1 MAGSHNLFPR
11 AAALLLALYAAG
23 IPLNEPSRLV
33 IFFLAAI
40 WLGAGRLRVGIWNWA
55 AAFAVLAV
63 VTIGARL
70 LPLPLIQEGHNIFVR
85 ISDGEALQRELP
97 APVFARMAELFDAR
111 YPPAKRCKDSDFCW
125 ARSKS
130 GMPDRAFAFSA
141 DGAWSHP
148 LWSRVVSGIAFDDV
162 RTLRLG
168 DINLLRYNWGD
179 GDDSD
184 VTRPDVPYFAAWRLS
199 GDLVGSR
206 ICWRG
211 ETMWGRDQSFASFQH
226 AERACREILPDDV
239 GATAFA
245 LGIAKNSLAVELEK
259 SSRLQLVCHTWLAL
273 RISGVLAIALLL
285 AAPTAQTL
293 LVAVLAGAGF
303 LALVFYRRAGIVD
316 VHDILTR
323 LPVFYGRDDGLT
335 YEGHGRVMLQLA
347 LQGNWAGF
355 LRGGEDVYYYQPGI
369 RYFRSLEKAIFGE
382 TAYFY
387 LLAFSFFPVV
397 LYKLVRYV
405 SAPWLGLFLAGF
417 LFLGIGAS
425 FGLDFYAY
433 TYWML
438 RGFAEPLA
446 YMLFLLAIFYGLHAA
461 DRLSMRDAALCGL
474 LVFVAVFLRT
484 NLAIAAV
491 VLLAVLAFHL
501 SFRSPRMLMPL
512 ASTSALTLL
521 IPLHNIYFGKRLVL
535 LTSVVDNRLTLVMPP
550 GVYVR
555 AIADILTGNTGS
567 PSVDQM
573 LAHFNLWLGTERGS
587 VPVHAAALAALL
599 WATIAATTFTV
610 RLLGIVTCALQCTLM
625 FWRPESRFGLLAWL
639 MTVITILAFAWQKL
653 AARSERSPAAAAGV

>member
-1 MAGSHNLFPR
+1 MAGSHNLFLR
-11 AAALLLALYAAG
+11 AAALLLALFAAG

-55 AAFAVLAV
+55 AAFAVLAA
-63 VTIGARL
+63 VTIGAQL
-70 LPLPLIQEGHNIFVR
+70 LPLPRIQEGHNIFVR
-85 ISDGEALQRELP
+85 ISDGEALQRGLP
-97 APVFARMAELFDAR
+97 APVFKRMAELFDAR
-111 YPPAKRCKDSDFCW
+111 FPPARRCKDNDFCW
-125 ARSKS
+125 ARSNK

-148 LWSRVVSGIAFDDV
+148 LWSRVVSGISFDDF
-162 RTLRLG
+162 RTLHLG

-184 VTRPDVPYFAAWRLS
+184 VTRPDTPYFAAWRIS
-199 GDLVGSR
+199 DDLVGSR

-211 ETMWGRDQSFASFQH
+211 ETMWGRDQSFVSFQH
-226 AERACREILPDDV
+226 AERSCREISPADV
-239 GATAFA
+239 GATVFG
-245 LGIAKNSLAVELEK
+245 LGIAKNSLAVELEM
-259 SSRLQLVCHTWLAL
+259 SPRLQLASNTWLAL
-273 RISGVLAIALLL
+273 RISGVVAIALLL

-293 LVAVLAGAGF
+293 LVAILAGAGF
-303 LALVFYRRAGIVD
+303 IALVFYRRAGIVD
-316 VHDILTR
+316 VHDILTK

-335 YEGHGRVMLQLA
+335 YEGHGRVMLQHA
-347 LQGNWAGF
+347 LQGDWAGF
-355 LRGGEDVYYYQPGI
+355 LRGGEDAYYYQPGI

-382 TAYFY
+382 TAYGY

-405 SAPWLGLFLAGF
+405 SAPWMGLSLAVF
-417 LFLGIGAS
+417 LFFGIGAS

-461 DRLSMRDAALCGL
+461 DRLNMRDAALCGL
-474 LVFVAVFLRT
+474 LVTTAIFLRT
-484 NLAIAAV
+484 NLAIAGV
-491 VLLAVLAFHL
+491 VLLVVLAYHL
-501 SFRSPRMLMPL
+501 LFRSPRLLVPL
-512 ASTSALTLL
+512 AATGALTLL

-535 LTSVVDNRLTLVMPP
+535 LTSVVDNKLTLVMPP
-550 GVYVR
+550 WVY
-555 AIADILTGNTGS
+555 AQALADIVTGNAGS
-567 PSVDQM
+567 PNVQQL
-573 LAHFNLWLGTERGS
+573 LAHLNLWLGTERGS
-587 VPVHAAALAALL
+587 VPVHAAALAVLL
-599 WATIAATTFTV
+599 WATIAAKTFAV
-610 RLLGIVTCALQCTLM
+610 RLLAAVTCALQFTLM

-639 MTVITILAFAWQKL
+639 MTVITILAFAWQRL
-653 AARSERSPAAAAGV
+653 AARAAPSSAPAAA

>member
-1 MAGSHNLFPR
+1 VAGSHNLFLR
-11 AAALLLALYAAG
+11 AAALLLALSAAG

-55 AAFAVLAV
+55 AAFAVLAA
-63 VTIGARL
+63 VTIGAQL
-70 LPLPLIQEGHNIFVR
+70 IPLPRIQEGHNIFVR
-85 ISDGEALQRELP
+85 ISDGEALERELP
-97 APVFARMAELFDAR
+97 APVFKRMAELFDAR
-111 YPPAKRCKDSDFCW
+111 YPSANRCKDNDFCW
-125 ARSKS
+125 ARSKK

-141 DGAWSHP
+141 DGAWSQA
-148 LWSRVVSGIAFDDV
+148 LWSRVVSSIAFDDF

-168 DINLLRYNWGD
+168 DINLLKYNWGD
-179 GDDSD
+179 GEDSD
-184 VTRPDVPYFAAWRLS
+184 VTRPDAPYFAAWRIS
-199 GDLVGSR
+199 DDLVGSR

-211 ETMWGRDQSFASFQH
+211 ETMWGRDQSFASFGNK
-226 AERACREILPDDV
+226 ERGCREITPDDV
-239 GATAFA
+239 GATVFGF
-245 LGIAKNSLAVELEK
+245 GITKNSLSVELER
-259 SSRLQLVCHTWLAL
+259 SPRLQLASSAWMAL

-293 LVAVLAGAGF
+293 LVAILAGAGF
-303 LALVFYRRAGIVD
+303 LAVVFYRRAGIVD
-316 VHDILTR
+316 VHDILTK

-335 YEGHGRVMLQLA
+335 YEGHGRVMFQRA
-347 LQGNWAGF
+347 LLGDWAGF
-355 LRGGEDVYYYQPGI
+355 LRGGEDVYYYQPGL

-405 SAPWLGLFLAGF
+405 SAPWIGIFMATF
-417 LFLGIGAS
+417 PFFGIGAS
-425 FGLDFYAY
+425 FGLDFHAY

-446 YMLFLLAIFYGLHAA
+446 YMLFLLAILYGLHAA

-474 LVFVAVFLRT
+474 LVFAAVFLRT

-491 VLLAVLAFHL
+491 VLLAGL
-501 SFRSPRMLMPL
+501 SFQLLWRAPRTLVPL
-512 ASTSALTLL
+512 LSTSALTLL
-521 IPLHNIYFGKRLVL
+521 IPLHNLHFGKRLVL
-535 LTSVVDNRLTLVMPP
+535 LTSQVDLNLTLVMPP
-550 GVYVR
+550 WVYAR
-555 AIADILTGNTGS
+555 ALADIFTGNAGS
-567 PSVDQM
+567 PSVQQM
-573 LAHFNLWLGTERGS
+573 LAHLNLWLGTERGS
-587 VPVHAAALAALL
+587 VPVHAVALAALL
-599 WATIAATTFTV
+599 WATIAAKIFAV
-610 RLLGIVTCALQCTLM
+610 RLLATVTCALQFTLM

-653 AARSERSPAAAAGV
+653 AARTVPPAVAGI

>member
-1 MAGSHNLFPR
+1 VAGSHNLFLR
-11 AAALLLALYAAG
+11 AAGLLLALSAAG

-40 WLGAGRLRVGIWNWA
+40 WLGAGRLRIGIWNWA
-55 AAFAVLAV
+55 AAFAVLAA
-63 VTIGARL
+63 VTIGAQL
-70 LPLPLIQEGHNIFVR
+70 IPLPRIQEGHNIFVR
-85 ISDGEALQRELP
+85 ISDGEALERELP
-97 APVFARMAELFDAR
+97 APVFKRMAELFDAR
-111 YPPAKRCKDSDFCW
+111 YPPANRCKDNDFCW
-125 ARSKS
+125 ARSKKS
-130 GMPDRAFAFSA
+130 MPDRAFAFSA
-141 DGAWSHP
+141 DGAWSQA
-148 LWSRVVSGIAFDDV
+148 LWSRVVSSIAFDDF

-168 DINLLRYNWGD
+168 DINLLKYNWGD
-179 GDDSD
+179 GEDSD
-184 VTRPDVPYFAAWRLS
+184 VTRPNAPYFAAWRIS
-199 GDLVGSR
+199 DDLVGSR

-211 ETMWGRDQSFASFQH
+211 ETMWGRDQSFASFDNK
-226 AERACREILPDDV
+226 ERGCREITPDDV
-239 GATAFA
+239 GATVFG
-245 LGIAKNSLAVELEK
+245 LGITKNSLSVELER
-259 SSRLQLVCHTWLAL
+259 SPRLQLASSAWMAL

-293 LVAVLAGAGF
+293 LAAILAGAAF
-303 LALVFYRRAGIVD
+303 LVLVFYRRAGIVD
-316 VHDILTR
+316 VHDILTK

-335 YEGHGRVMLQLA
+335 YEGHGRVMLQHA
-347 LQGNWAGF
+347 LQANWAGF
-355 LRGGEDVYYYQPGI
+355 LRGGEDVYYYQPGL

-405 SAPWLGLFLAGF
+405 SAPWIGVFMAMF
-417 LFLGIGAS
+417 LFFGIGAS

-461 DRLSMRDAALCGL
+461 DRLSMREAALCGF

-491 VLLAVLAFHL
+491 VLLAVL
-501 SFRSPRMLMPL
+501 SFQLLWRSPRTLVPL
-512 ASTSALTLL
+512 LSTSALALL
-521 IPLHNIYFGKRLVL
+521 IPLHNLHFGKRLVL
-535 LTSVVDNRLTLVMPP
+535 LTSQVDLNLTLVMPP
-550 GVYVR
+550 WVYAR
-555 AIADILTGNTGS
+555 ALADIVTGNAGS
-567 PSVDQM
+567 PSVHQM
-573 LAHFNLWLGTERGS
+573 LAHLNLWLGTERGS
-587 VPVHAAALAALL
+587 VPVHAVALAALL
-599 WATIAATTFTV
+599 WATIAAKTFAV
-610 RLLGIVTCALQCTLM
+610 RLLGTVTCALQFTLM

-653 AARSERSPAAAAGV
+653 AARTVPPAAAGI

>member
-1 MAGSHNLFPR
+1 VAGSHNLFLR
-11 AAALLLALYAAG
+11 AAALLLALSAAG

-63 VTIGARL
+63 VTIGAQL
-70 LPLPLIQEGHNIFVR
+70 LPLPRIQEGHNIFVR

-97 APVFARMAELFDAR
+97 APVFKRMAELFDAR
-111 YPPAKRCKDSDFCW
+111 YPPAKRCKDNDFCW

-141 DGAWSHP
+141 DGAWSHTP
-148 LWSRVVSGIAFDDV
+148 WSRVVSGIAFDDF
-162 RTLRLG
+162 RMLRLG

-184 VTRPDVPYFAAWRLS
+184 VTRPDAPYFAAWRLTD
-199 GDLVGSR
+199 DLVGSR

-211 ETMWGRDQSFASFQH
+211 ETMWGRDQSFASFTN
-226 AERACREILPDDV
+226 AERNCREIKPEDV
-239 GATAFA
+239 GATVFA

-259 SSRLQLVCHTWLAL
+259 SPRLQLASNTWLAL
-273 RISGVLAIALLL
+273 RLSGVVAIALLL
-285 AAPTAQTL
+285 AAPTAETL
-293 LVAVLAGAGF
+293 LVAILAGAGF

-335 YEGHGRVMLQLA
+335 YEGHGRVMLQHA
-347 LQGNWAGF
+347 LHGNWAGF
-355 LRGGEDVYYYQPGI
+355 LRGGEDVYYYYQPGI

-405 SAPWLGLFLAGF
+405 SAPWLGMFLAVF
-417 LFLGIGAS
+417 LFFGIGAS

-446 YMLFLLAIFYGLHAA
+446 YMLFLLAIFYGLQAV
-461 DRLSMRDAALCGL
+461 DRLSTRDAALCGL
-474 LVFVAVFLRT
+474 LVATAIFLRT
-484 NLAIAAV
+484 NLAIAGV
-491 VLLAVLAFHL
+491 VLLAMLAFHL
-501 SFRSPRMLMPL
+501 LFRAPRILVPL

-535 LTSVVDNRLTLVMPP
+535 LTSVVDNKLTLVMPP
-550 GVYVR
+550 WVYAR
-555 AIADILTGNTGS
+555 ALADIVTGNAGS

-573 LAHFNLWLGTERGS
+573 LAHLNLWLGTERGS
-587 VPVHAAALAALL
+587 VPLHAAALAALL
-599 WATIAATTFTV
+599 WATISAKTFTV
-610 RLLGIVTCALQCTLM
+610 RLLGTVSCALQFTLM

-639 MTVITILAFAWQKL
+639 MTVITILAFAWQKF
-653 AARSERSPAAAAGV
+653 ARNAPSSAPAAA